1 MPFIPAP
8 GRWKQED
15 HGFESSLI
23 YIGRLC
29 FNVLAFPMTIKAL
42 YKVSGVGDGHLF
54 CTGSGCHKPS
64 FPRSLGGPEA

>member
-15 HGFESSLI
+15 HEFESSLI

-42 YKVSGVGDGHLF
+42 CKDSGWGIVIYSAQDLDAINLA
-54 CTGSGCHKPS
+54 
-64 FPRSLGGPEA
+64 SLGS